1 MTFSS
6 LQQHIIKICYGRDKV
21 DRKIFA
27 NFYGG
32 KNIKEIA
39 RTKIITKSL
48 ERLIDKGLMVGYGV
62 RTPKKWFIKEV
73 RITKQGKKIWEKWLN
88 RKQRKLAV

>member
-6 LQQHIIKICYGRDKV
+6 LQQYVIKICYGRDRV

-27 NFYGG
+27 DFYAE
-32 KNIKEIA
+32 KKIKEIL

-73 RITKQGKKIWEKWLN
+73 RLTGQGKKLWEAWLN
-88 RKQRKLAV
+88 RKQRKLPV